1 MWFKMKNERQTA
13 QTRKREKPFFAY
25 RSFWK
30 EFDAKKRFAAIGV
43 DQFAVFASHS
53 TNSLGEPYCQYD
65 PTWLWYDT
73 YDFAPFDDQV
83 NDVIGLCHEAK
94 ILCMIDLNSPLW
106 LARQLYV
113 DSYPAVT
120 LAAAHDRWKEE
131 TRKYVRAFVEHAEKE
146 FGDRIICY
154 ILMCGVTDE
163 WMDYSNG
170 ADSPEKLLAYRAWC
184 ARKGLPEPA
193 DIPGPAARDH
203 ISHEHT
209 GMKLR
214 DPMTDHDAVQYWHFH
229 SEFNVETILEFAALV
244 RSLVPRPVE
253 LGVFYGYILELDHS
267 VVHRAHLAYEQLES
281 SSDIDFLISPGDYH
295 DRDMGGGS
303 GFMTPNGT
311 VKCHGKN
318 CLYEIDHRTTT
329 ANMKLTPYVELPW
342 MIRWKSPAEDRAGLR
357 REFCRTLFHGSH
369 LWWFD
374 MWGKFYETQEQMD
387 VIAKCREIWMKYAD
401 RSFTPEAEI
410 ALIVDPESAYLV
422 GINHF
427 NPILLPVLNAANRL
441 GAPCEIYSLN
451 DLPHIPDRIKF
462 AVFTGV
468 VRLDERNRAELDG
481 FAKGRH
487 LLWNGPA
494 GLTDGKVW
502 QEQSLPGARFEDYR
516 TITADDLR
524 AEAEKA
530 GVHFFTEERCPVW
543 FGRNMLSVHCA
554 KGGRKKISLPK
565 PYCQAEELFSGK
577 IIAVNGTSFEYEFEE
592 PETALFRL
600 S

>member
-1 MWFKMKNERQTA
+1 MKQ
-13 QTRKREKPFFAY
+13 EKPFFAY

-30 EFDAKKRFAAIGV
+30 EFEAKKRFASIGV

-73 YDFAPFDDQV
+73 YDFAPFDQQV
-83 NDVIGLCHEAK
+83 NDVIGLCPQAK

-113 DSYPAVT
+113 DSYRSVT
-120 LAAAHDRWKEE
+120 LAASHNRWKEE
-131 TRKYVRAFVEHAEKE
+131 TRKYVRAFVEHAEKQ
-146 FGDRIICY
+146 FGDRILCY

-163 WMDYSNG
+163 WMDFSEG
-170 ADSPEKLLAYRAWC
+170 ADSPDKLRAYRDWC
-184 ARKGLPEPA
+184 TRKGLPEPA

-209 GMKLR
+209 EMKLR
-214 DPMTDHDAVQYWHFH
+214 DPVTDREAVQYWHFH
-229 SEFNVETILEFAALV
+229 SEFNVETILEFASLV
-244 RSLVPRPVE
+244 RSLVSRPVE
-253 LGVFYGYILELDHS
+253 LGVFYGYILELAHT

-281 SSDIDFLISPGDYH
+281 SPDIDFLISPGDYQ

-374 MWGKFYETQEQMD
+374 MWGKFYETQEQLS
-387 VIAKCREIWMKYAD
+387 VIAKCREIWEKYAD

-422 GINHF
+422 GINDY
-427 NPILLPVLNAANRL
+427 NPILLPVLKAANRL

-451 DLPHIPDRIKF
+451 DLPRIPDRIKF

-468 VRLDERNRAELDG
+468 VRLDKRNRAELDA

-494 GLTDGKVW
+494 GLTDGEVW
-502 QEQSLPGARFEDYR
+502 EEQTLPGARFEDYR

-524 AEAEKA
+524 SEAEKA
-530 GVHFFTEERCPVW
+530 GVHFFTEDRCPVW
-543 FGRNMLSVHCA
+543 FGRNMLSIHCA

-565 PYCQAEELFSGK
+565 AYRRAEELFSGR
-577 IIAVNGTSFEYEFEE
+577 IIEVNGTSFEYEFEE
-592 PETALFRL
+592 PETALFL
-600 S
+600 LK